1 MTMKDDRDHEPQA
14 DGDLEGTGLKKSS
27 SSEKT
32 QTSTALFAP
41 ETPFFHLDLTAAVHA
56 AELSL
61 MASSRKANSS

>member
-1 MTMKDDRDHEPQA
+1 MKDDRHHVPQA
-14 DGDLEGTGLKKSS
+14 DGDLEGTGPKKPS

-32 QTSTALFAP
+32 QTSTTLFAL

-61 MASSRKANSS
+61 MASSRKASSS